1 MRPVRAVVV
10 LLTVVSLGISIWGQT
25 GTSEVRGTVTDPHGR
40 VVVGATVTLTNIA
53 TNATRST
60 KTTDSG
66 AYIFDLITPAEYRL
80 EVDAKG
86 FKKNIVGSVKAL
98 IGKPTENNVRLEVG
112 ASTEV
117 VEVQATAQDAVI
129 NTQDA
134 TLGNNFESLQITQLP
149 LEARNLVDL
158 LSLQPGS
165 TREGYVTGARA
176 DQSNVTLDG
185 VDINN
190 AQTGNAEI
198 PRSTNTLQ
206 LGALDN
212 DRGNITTGPVLRLN
226 AEAIEEFRVT
236 TANGNANQGRSSG
249 SQVNL
254 VTKGGSNKFHGAAF
268 EFYRGT
274 LFEANDWFN
283 NHATDASGNWNP
295 VPRTPL
301 VRNTFGGA
309 FGGPV
314 MKDKVFFFYSYEGRR
329 DATALPVTTVVPL
342 PNLGQGNI
350 NYLYCTDSTCANTQP
365 ASLNLTQNQAAY
377 SETGI
382 NSAALQVLADAASK
396 YPANDTSQ
404 GDGLNTGG
412 FRFNAPTPVK
422 LNSHVVKLDFN
433 ITSHQTAFLRANVIY
448 DHQTLPKW
456 LPDSASPSVWNHPW
470 GGAAGHTW
478 TIGNNW
484 VNNLR
489 YGYTRQAFS
498 DVGDSFGNDFAFRFV
513 FQPNGEQH
521 SVSRVTPVH
530 NITDDVSW
538 IHGNHNVQFGANLRV
553 ISNTRISFANAY
565 DFAETNPSFYL
576 GAGNHISDQFQAYLD
591 AQGLPGD
598 ENQGQSLGST
608 VEVQNAAS
616 AIIGR
621 FSEFTSDFTFGKDG
635 TLLNAGAPT
644 NRDFA
649 TQAYDTYIQDTWK
662 FHPNLT
668 FTLGLRYSLE
678 RPVYEKQGFEVLPG
692 ILQSSGTCQTSSLG
706 SYFRQRVAMSAQG
719 MNYDPLIC
727 VNRSGPANGGPPMYN
742 WDKNNFQPRIAVA
755 WSPNG
760 GDSWLGR
767 FLGHGG
773 KSVFRGGFALTNDY
787 YGQALAVDWDLNNTL
802 GFTSNYT
809 DPANTYDTSTSQGK
823 PLAPLFT
830 GFNQDVRSLVPAG
843 NVPSNLT
850 FPLSAIPLDDVNYFG
865 ERIEQSLDSDLHA
878 PTEYVWNF
886 TFERQLPKGAVF
898 SASYIGRMGRGLL
911 AHRDVLAFNDLKDP
925 KTGLDWYTAGTAL
938 EKMRQKNPGVVPD
951 ASAIPTNVSQ
961 YFDDL
966 FPAHLANV
974 INDFEG
980 SLMDP
985 TWTNAQTFLGWQ
997 AAGYFSGNDWT
1008 DVQAELDLD
1017 LFNDGFP
1024 IMFMQPQYGALSTWS
1039 TIGNSN
1045 YHALALSYRQRL
1057 STLTLDFNYTWAHS
1071 LDDAS
1076 GLQSEAG
1083 FGNNSGNGSFIVN
1096 PLRQRDNYASSDFDV
1111 RHNINADVV
1120 WELPIGKGRTFVGN
1134 AKPAVEAILG
1144 GWQLSS
1150 IFRWNTGLPT
1160 QPSPYDNARWATN
1173 WNVQANVTPLTPIHS
1188 CPNRPSNGTPKLFG
1202 ACDVNQIYQNFRN
1215 AYPGETGARNYL
1227 RMPGYVDLDLGL
1239 GKSWKMP
1246 YSEGHELQIRW
1257 DVFNVTNSQHF
1268 GGIDGSRTG
1277 FGVALDPGLNH
1288 TNAPG
1293 NWSNFTQIQGQ
1304 PRVMQVGMRY
1314 SF

>member
-1 MRPVRAVVV
+1 MRLVRGVTVLFIAVM
-10 LLTVVSLGISIWGQT
+10 LGTSAWGQT
-25 GTSEVRGTVTDPHGR
+25 GTSTIRGTVTDPQGR
-40 VVVGATVTLTNIA
+40 VVPGATVTLTNTA
-53 TNATRST
+53 TNAVRTA
-60 KTTDSG
+60 KTSDAGT
-66 AYIFDLITPAEYRL
+66 YTFDLITPADYRV

-86 FKKNIVGSVKAL
+86 FKKKVVGSVKAL
-98 IGKPTENNVRLEVG
+98 IGKPTDTDVALDVG
-112 ASTEV
+112 ASTEI
-117 VEVQATAQDAVI
+117 VEVQASAQDAVI

-212 DRGNITTGPVLRLN
+212 DRGNITSGPVLRLN

-254 VTKGGSNKFHGAAF
+254 MTKAGTNTWHGAAF

-274 LFEANDWFN
+274 LFEANDWFS
-283 NHATDASGNWNP
+283 NHATDANGNPAP

-309 FGGPV
+309 LGGPV
-314 MKDKVFFFYSYEGRR
+314 VKNKVFFFYSYEARR
-329 DATALPVTTVVPL
+329 DATAQAVTTVVPL
-342 PNLGQGNI
+342 ANLGQGTI
-350 NYLYCTDSTCANTQP
+350 NYLYCTDSSCNTELP
-365 ASLNLTQNQAAY
+365 ASLDLAGNTNAY

-382 NSAALQVLADAASK
+382 NPAALQVLADAAAK

-422 LNSHVVKLDFN
+422 LNSHVAKLDFN
-433 ITSHQTAFLRANVIY
+433 LTSHQTAFLRANVIY
-448 DHQTLPKW
+448 DHQTLPRW
-456 LPDSASPSVWNHPW
+456 LPDAPSPSVWSHPM
-470 GGAAGHTW
+470 GLAGGHTW
-478 TIGNNW
+478 TIGTNW

-498 DVGDSFGNDFAFRFV
+498 DVGDSNGNDIDFRFV
-513 FQPNGEQH
+513 FAPTGEQH
-521 SVSRVTPVH
+521 SLTRVTPVH
-530 NITDDVSW
+530 NFTDDVSW
-538 IHGNHNVQFGANLRV
+538 VHGKHNLQFGTNIRLV
-553 ISNTRISFANAY
+553 SNTRVSYAAAF
-565 DFAETNPSFYL
+565 DFAEANPSFYL
-576 GAGNHISDQFQAYLD
+576 GAGNHVSDQFQAYLD
-591 AQGLPGD
+591 SAGLPGD
-598 ENQGQSLGST
+598 QNNGQVLGSDIA
-608 VEVQNAAS
+608 VQNAAT

-621 FSEFTSDFTFGKDG
+621 FTEYTANFTFGKDG
-635 TLLNAGAPT
+635 SLLSAGTPST
-644 NRDFA
+644 RDFA
-649 TQAYDTYIQDTWK
+649 TQAYDSYLQDTWK
-662 FHPNLT
+662 VRQNLT
-668 FTLGLRYSLE
+668 LTLGLRYSLE
-678 RPVYEKQGFEVLPG
+678 RPVYETHGFEVQPG
-692 ILQSSGTCQTSSLG
+692 ILQGSGACQLTSMT
-706 SYFRQRVAMSAQG
+706 SYFKQRLAAAAQG
-719 MNYDPLIC
+719 TNFDPLVC
-727 VNRSGPANGGPPMYN
+727 VNRSGPANGGPPMYS

-755 WSPNG
+755 WSPDG
-760 GDSWLGR
+760 GGSFLGR
-767 FLGHGG
+767 LLGHGG
-773 KSVFRGGFALTNDY
+773 TSVFRGGFALTNDY

-809 DPANTYDTSTSQGK
+809 DPANSYDTTTANGK
-823 PLAPLFT
+823 PLGPLFSAF
-830 GFNQDVRSLVPAG
+830 GQDVRGLVPNG
-843 NVPSNLT
+843 NVPTGLQ
-850 FPLSAIPLDDVNYFG
+850 FPLVAPPLDEINYYG
-865 ERIEQSLDSDLHA
+865 ERIESSVDSQLHA

-886 TFERQLPKGAVF
+886 TFERQLPKSAVF
-898 SASYIGRMGRGLL
+898 SASYIGRMGRSLL
-911 AHRDVLAFNDLKDP
+911 AHRDVMSFNNLRDP
-925 KTGLDWYTAGTAL
+925 KTGVDWYTAGTEL
-938 EKMRQKNPGVVPD
+938 EKLRQKGTD
-951 ASAIPTNVSQ
+951 ISQIPALLSPQVSQ
-961 YFDDL
+961 YFDNL
-966 FPAHLANV
+966 FPANLASV

-985 TWTNAQTFLGWQ
+985 TWTNAQAFYGFPYT
-997 AAGYFSGNDWT
+997 GYFSGNDWT
-1008 DVQAELDLD
+1008 DTLAEIDLD
-1017 LFNDGFP
+1017 LFNDGYP

-1057 STLTLDFNYTWAHS
+1057 NSLTLDVNYTWAHS

-1076 GLQSEAG
+1076 GLQSEG
-1083 FGNNSGNGSFIVN
+1083 GYGNNVANGSFIIN
-1096 PLRQRDNYASSDFDV
+1096 PIRQHDSYASSDFDV
-1111 RHNINADVV
+1111 RHNINADVI
-1120 WELPIGKGRTFVGN
+1120 WDMPFGRGKTFIGN
-1134 AKPAVEAILG
+1134 ASKLVDAVFG

-1160 QPSPYDNARWATN
+1160 QPNPYDSSRWATN
-1173 WNVQANVTPLTPIHS
+1173 WNVQANVTPIAPVNT

-1202 ACDVNQIYQNFRN
+1202 GCDVNAIYQNFRN
-1215 AYPGETGARNYL
+1215 AYPGETGPRNIF
-1227 RMPGYVDLDLGL
+1227 RMPGYVDVDLGL
-1239 GKSWKMP
+1239 GKTWKMP
-1246 YSEGHELQIRW
+1246 YSENHMLQIRW
-1257 DVFNVTNSQHF
+1257 DVFNVTNTQHF
-1268 GGIDGSRTG
+1268 GAIDGSRTG
-1277 FGVALDPGLNH
+1277 FGVGLDPGLNH

-1293 NWSNFTQIQGQ
+1293 NWSNFTGIQGQ